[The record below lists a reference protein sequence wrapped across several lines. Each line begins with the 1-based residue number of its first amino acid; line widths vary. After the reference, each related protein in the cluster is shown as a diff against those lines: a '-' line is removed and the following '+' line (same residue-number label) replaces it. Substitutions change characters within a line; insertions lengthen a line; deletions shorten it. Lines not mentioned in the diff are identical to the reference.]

1 MVTDDQWEKI
11 EPLLRTRKRKRK
23 DGKTGRPAKDD
34 RACFEGIL
42 YVARYGIPWSK
53 LPREYPSGVTC
64 WRRLRRWEE
73 SGVLLEAWRKLLGL
87 LDERG
92 LLNWQETFM
101 DGSFAAAKKGAP
113 LLDEPSGA
121 RARSGWYW
129 SMAKV
134 FLWEHSWRLP
144 RRTKSDSPKRRSRK

>member
-1 MVTDDQWEKI
+1 MVSDDQWRKI
-11 EPLLRTRKRKRK
+11 EPLLQVPRRKRK
-23 DGKTGRPAKDD
+23 DGKTGRPPADD

-42 YVARYGIPWSK
+42 WVLKTGARWRD
-53 LPREYPSGVTC
+53 LPDRYPSGATC
-64 WRRLRRWEE
+64 WRRLRQWED
-73 SGVLLEAWRKLLGL
+73 SGALLDAWRKLLSL

-101 DGSFAAAKKGAP
+101 DGSFAAAKKGA
-113 LLDEPSGA
+113 LESEPPSAG
-121 RARSGWYW
+121 RVQSGWYW

-144 RRTKSDSPKRRSRK
+144 RPTKSRSPKRRSRE